1 MPSQQGSPTVRRL
14 RLGQELRL
22 LRERRKLT
30 GAKAAGQLGWSPS
43 KVSRIEAAKTMPSA
57 EDIKAIATLYRLDE
71 EKVEELVGLL
81 RDAEQRGWWED
92 YGDTLPE
99 EYTRFLGLEAEA
111 TAQRDWEPQLVPG
124 LLQTED
130 YAREVVLATRGI
142 ARITHSGVRSRVEA
156 RIARQQR
163 VLHNPSSFELYV
175 VMDESALT
183 RRLGDSSVMREQ
195 MEHLLEVSL
204 LSHVSVQVL
213 SLDALHPVNTGAFIH
228 LKFAGFDDVV
238 YLEHLYTAHFVDD
251 LERVAGYEAAFD
263 HLMSEAL
270 DEDESR
276 LLIQR
281 KVMQWRHQ

>member
-22 LRERRKLT
+22 LRERRNFT
-30 GAKAAGQLGWSPS
+30 GAKAARELGWSAS

-57 EDIKAIATLYRLDE
+57 EDIKSMAKLYRVDGDKLD
-71 EKVEELVGLL
+71 ELVGLL

-92 YGDTLPE
+92 YEDTLPE

-111 TAQRDWEPQLVPG
+111 VHQRNWEPQAVPG

-130 YAREVVLATRGI
+130 YAREVILATRGI

-156 RIARQQR
+156 RLDRQER
-163 VLHNPSSFELYV
+163 VLHRADPCRMSVIL
-175 VMDESALT
+175 DEAALM
-183 RRLGDSSVMREQ
+183 RRFGEPSVMCEQ

-213 SLDALHPVNTGAFIH
+213 PLDSLHPVNTGAFIH
-228 LKFAGFDDVV
+228 LKFAEFDDVV
-238 YLEHLYTAHFVDD
+238 YLEQLYSAHFVED
-251 LERVAGYEAAFD
+251 LERVAGYETAFD
-263 HLMSEAL
+263 HMRSEAL

-276 LLIQR
+276 VLIQR
-281 KVMQWRHQ
+281 KAMLWRR

>member
-30 GAKAAGQLGWSPS
+30 GAKAAKDLGWSPS

-57 EDIKAIATLYRLDE
+57 DDIKAMAELYRLDAP
-71 EKVEELVGLL
+71 KLDELFGLL

-92 YGDTLPE
+92 YEDALPE

-111 TAQRDWEPQLVPG
+111 THQRNWEPQVVPG

-130 YAREVVLATRGI
+130 YAREVILATRGI
-142 ARITHSGVRSRVEA
+142 ALITHSGVRSRVEA
-156 RIARQQR
+156 RLDRQQR
-163 VLHNPSSFELYV
+163 VLHRADACALNV
-175 VMDESALT
+175 VLDESALM
-183 RRLGDSSVMREQ
+183 RRFGEPAVMREQ

-204 LSHVSVQVL
+204 LPHVSVQVL
-213 SLDALHPVNTGAFIH
+213 TLDSLHPVNTGAFIH
-228 LKFAGFDDVV
+228 LKFSAFDDVV
-238 YLEHLYTAHFVDD
+238 YLEQLYTAHFVED
-251 LERVAGYEAAFD
+251 LVRVAGYETAFD
-263 HLMSEAL
+263 HIRSEAL

-276 LLIQR
+276 VLIQR
-281 KVMQWRHQ
+281 KAMLWRR

>member
-22 LRERRKLT
+22 LRERRKYT
-30 GAKAAGQLGWSPS
+30 GAKAARELGWSAS

-57 EDIKAIATLYRLDE
+57 EDIKSMAKLYRADGAKLD
-71 EKVEELVGLL
+71 ELVGLL

-92 YGDTLPE
+92 YEDTLPE

-111 TAQRDWEPQLVPG
+111 IHQRNWEPQAVPG

-130 YAREVVLATRGI
+130 YAREVILATRGI

-156 RIARQQR
+156 RLDRQQR
-163 VLHNPSSFELYV
+163 VLHRPDPCRMSVIL
-175 VMDESALT
+175 DEAALM
-183 RRLGDSSVMREQ
+183 RRFGEPSVMREQ

-204 LSHVSVQVL
+204 LSHVGVQVL
-213 SLDALHPVNTGAFIH
+213 PLDSLHPVNTGAFIH
-228 LKFAGFDDVV
+228 LKFAEFDDVV
-238 YLEHLYTAHFVDD
+238 YLEQLYSAHFVED
-251 LERVAGYEAAFD
+251 LERVAGYETAFD
-263 HLMSEAL
+263 HMRSEAL

-276 LLIQR
+276 VLIQR
-281 KVMQWRHQ
+281 KAMLWRR

>member
-1 MPSQQGSPTVRRL
+1 VPSQQGSPTVRRL

-71 EKVEELVGLL
+71 DKVEELVGLL
-81 RDAEQRGWWED
+81 RDAERRGWWED

-111 TAQRDWEPQLVPG
+111 IHQRNWEPQLMPG

-130 YAREVVLATRGI
+130 YAREVILASRGI
-142 ARITHSGVRSRVEA
+142 ALITHSGVRARVEA
-156 RIARQQR
+156 RLDRQRR
-163 VLHNPSSFELYV
+163 VLDEANSSEVCFVL
-175 VMDESALT
+175 DESVLD
-183 RRLGDSSVMREQ
+183 RRFGEPAVMREQ
-195 MEHLLEVSL
+195 MEHLLELSLFPHVSL
-204 LSHVSVQVL
+204 QVL
-213 SLDALHPVNTGAFIH
+213 TLDALHPVNTGAFIH
-228 LKFAGFDDVV
+228 LKFAAFDDVV
-238 YLEHLYTAHFVDD
+238 YLEQLYTAHFVDD
-251 LERVAGYEAAFD
+251 LERVAGYEFAFE
-263 HLMSEAL
+263 HMSSVAL

-276 LLIQR
+276 VLIQR
-281 KVMQWRHQ
+281 KAMSWRR